1 MMQENMNALDEIH
14 KGACMGEDALT
25 YVMEKV
31 EDHKFLSLLKKEY
44 ESYYGITKKI
54 EGVYSKYYDGK
65 PHDTSILNKM
75 MTDLRVQFETMT
87 DISNSHIA
95 EFLLKGVNM
104 GVIEGRRILN
114 QKKMNSETRDIIKE
128 YVTMQ
133 ENFVEELKLYL

>member
-1 MMQENMNALDEIH
+1 MMQENINALDEIH

-44 ESYYGITKKI
+44 ESYDGITKKI
-54 EGVYSKYYDGK
+54 EGVYSKYNDGK

-133 ENFVEELKLYL
+133 ENFVEELKSYL

>member
-1 MMQENMNALDEIH
+1 MQENINALDEIH

-31 EDHKFLSLLKKEY
+31 KDKKLLEVLKKEFTNY
-44 ESYYGITKKI
+44 EDISKRIEDIYG
-54 EGVYSKYYDGK
+54 KYDDGK
-65 PHDTSILNKM
+65 PHETSMLNKA
-75 MTDLRVQFETMT
+75 MTASRVELETLT
-87 DISNSHIA
+87 DTSNSHIA

-114 QKKMNSETRDIIKE
+114 QKNINQETREIINQ

-133 ENFVEELKLYL
+133 ENFVETLKKYL

>member
-1 MMQENMNALDEIH
+1 MQENINALDEIH
-14 KGACMGEDALT
+14 KGACMGEDALV

-31 EDHKFLSLLKKEY
+31 EDPKLLSLLKKEY
-44 ESYYGITKKI
+44 ESYDGITKKI
-54 EGVYSKYYDGK
+54 EGVYSKYNDGK